1 MSSSLL
7 VAVERGD
14 SGCCQSTAAGL
25 VWGDMRCYLAMCSSS
40 LNLKLNPGSLAA
52 SRGHRDCHY

>member
-40 LNLKLNPGSLAA
+40 LNLKLNPGSLA
-52 SRGHRDCHY
+52 GPP